1 MDRFELVMM
10 EEIEVKM
17 NNLSIISMAY
27 TFADFFEMHIKRP
40 GHASFEQVNSY
51 NRTFYFIKKLI
62 TEKVDKEYL
71 ALHTEV
77 QNYYK
82 RESI

>member
-51 NRTFYFIKKLI
+51 DRTFYFINIKTSLFNRLVKIIYDL
-62 TEKVDKEYL
+62 
-71 ALHTEV
+71 
-77 QNYYK
+77 
-82 RESI
+82 